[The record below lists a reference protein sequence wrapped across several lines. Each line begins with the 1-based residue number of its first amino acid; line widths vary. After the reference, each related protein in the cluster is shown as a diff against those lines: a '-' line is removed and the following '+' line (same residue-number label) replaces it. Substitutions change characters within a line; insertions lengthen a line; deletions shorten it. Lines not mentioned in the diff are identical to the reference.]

1 MTKKGYLLIAIALC
15 LVILSSFIICELRE
29 KEYEP
34 SDRAEIY
41 SISGGESGLFK
52 EVIFDPYILTSSS
65 EKQFIVVT
73 LKDLDKIKN
82 FTIILENEKG
92 NYKKKFR
99 QFSETEGM
107 VTYIVN
113 WTPKE
118 IISSKYYPVIFE
130 YTTIEAETN
139 SMKLFWHSKLD

>member
-15 LVILSSFIICELRE
+15 LVILSSFIIWALRE
-29 KEYEP
+29 KQYNP

-65 EKQFIVVT
+65 EKQFIVVM

-82 FTIILENEKG
+82 FSVILEDEEG
-92 NYKKKFR
+92 TYKKKFR
-99 QFSETEGM
+99 QFSEIEGI

-130 YTTIEAETN
+130 YITIKGETN